1 MTTTSTDPVDWAYL
15 KWRRVASHKEYGPY
29 EARMLAKELAE
40 VADKWATTW
49 TTGGDLLKRQAAA
62 QPRSKRG
69 PDPKLA

>member
-1 MTTTSTDPVDWAYL
+1 
-15 KWRRVASHKEYGPY
+15 
-29 EARMLAKELAE
+29 MLAKELAE